1 MSQQQSHHHHHH
13 HHHSHKKDFAT
24 LFKEHNLR
32 TIRINRLV
40 DKWLKRLLLLV
51 AIGMAIAVVYVYK
64 IA

>member
-24 LFKEHNLR
+24 LFKEQNLR